1 MKFLK
6 KAGSAAIA
14 AAILCGASVYALP
27 QVSETLTADAAVVLT
42 LNKGIANLGVGENLK
57 LTANT
62 KVTWRTSD
70 PSVVT
75 VDSAGNVKAKGK
87 GTAWVTGRTPAG
99 AEKSCKFTIK
109 PAPKS
114 IALTKGILTLGVGE
128 KYTLGSN
135 INSGAACS
143 KRTYRTSSSAVVR
156 MTRTDWQGDFVAVKP
171 GVAYVTV
178 RTYNGKE
185 STCKVTVRP
194 APQSVKLSRGL
205 ITLKKGEKASL
216 SAVIPDGSGCA
227 SRTFRSSNSSV
238 VKMTKTNWTGE
249 FTAMSVGT
257 AYVTVR
263 TYNGKEASCRVDV
276 KPPVVDVTSIT
287 LNKTSVTLEE
297 GKTTTLTATVNP
309 SNATN
314 KNVTWSSNNTNVATV
329 NNGTVTANITA
340 KSNNGKTAT
349 CKVTIKAKAT
359 SNITYINVLGNAVID
374 KNKTTGNGSVRIY
387 SDSKNVDLST
397 FKVTLKNNT
406 DNIVSYTKYIANEQY
421 YDGEVDLSVLF
432 TAKTANRTKDYIV
445 TAVITCGNKS
455 EEMSIIVECE
465 KDESV
470 KAYYAPFDIDQIVK
484 DMRKYGESHGMTWD
498 DSKYVKFNDKTDP
511 THQDPITN
519 SSFFIP
525 MDSRVTGLTLKQQLL
540 DSVLWPYEKN
550 KVYDPWLKIEEISF
564 KVVPIY
570 CKASDFWEFYVLY

>member
-216 SAVIPDGSGCA
+216 SAVIPDGTGCA
-227 SRTFRSSNSSV
+227 SRTFRSSNSSI

-249 FTAMSVGT
+249 FTAVSVGT

-276 KPPVVDVTSIT
+276 KPPVVDVTSVS
-287 LNKTSVTLEE
+287 LNKTSL
-297 GKTTTLTATVNP
+297 TLTVGENYKLSASVNP
-309 SNATN
+309 DNATN
-314 KNVTWSSNNTNVATV
+314 KTINWSSTNKNVASV
-329 NNGTVTANITA
+329 DNNGNVKALKA
-340 KSNNGKTAT
+340 GTAT
-349 CKVTIKAKAT
+349 IIAT
-359 SNITYINVLGNAVID
+359 SNNCKTAKCQITVKEENKPQAHVHNWVAQTKIVHHDEVCHYEDVYETVEIPFYWSGTCANDHWINQEGYTKNPNTGEIKFSKDVFGKEMYSLTPWGVETPWYMILEHYNCCTIDDIISGQYDFVWFFEKKNYKYTRINYSDINESCDAIYCGFGAVPFKNIKPEWYYICSNYYGSTTDAEANPIYMKSIYKTVKTGTKKVID
-374 KNKTTGNGSVRIY
+374 KAAYDETIITGYKCPSCGA
-387 SDSKNVDLST
+387 
-397 FKVTLKNNT
+397 
-406 DNIVSYTKYIANEQY
+406 TK
-421 YDGEVDLSVLF
+421 
-432 TAKTANRTKDYIV
+432 
-445 TAVITCGNKS
+445 
-455 EEMSIIVECE
+455 
-465 KDESV
+465 
-470 KAYYAPFDIDQIVK
+470 
-484 DMRKYGESHGMTWD
+484 
-498 DSKYVKFNDKTDP
+498 
-511 THQDPITN
+511 
-519 SSFFIP
+519 
-525 MDSRVTGLTLKQQLL
+525 
-540 DSVLWPYEKN
+540 
-550 KVYDPWLKIEEISF
+550 
-564 KVVPIY
+564 
-570 CKASDFWEFYVLY
+570 

>member
-216 SAVIPDGSGCA
+216 SAVIPDGTGCA
-227 SRTFRSSNSSV
+227 SRTFRSSNSSI

-297 GKTTTLTATVNP
+297 GKTTTLTATVSP

-329 NNGTVTANITA
+329 NNGTVTAKKAGTAHITA

-349 CKVTIKAKAT
+349 CKVTVKAKST
-359 SNITYINVLGNAVID
+359 SNTYITLIRGVGIE
-374 KNKTTGNGSVRIY
+374 KNKTTGSGLVIIN
-387 SDSKNVDLST
+387 SDSNNVDLST

-406 DNIVSYTKYIANEQY
+406 DNIVSYTKYTSYSVEGSGDDIYLN
-421 YDGEVDLSVLF
+421 VLF
-432 TAKTANRTKDYIV
+432 TAKTANRTKDYDV
-445 TAVITCGNKS
+445 TAVISCGNGS
-455 EEMSIIVECE
+455 VEMPIIVKCE
-465 KDESV
+465 KDNSV

-484 DMRKYGESHGMTWD
+484 DICVNM
-498 DSKYVKFNDKTDP
+498 VKV
-511 THQDPITN
+511 
-519 SSFFIP
+519 
-525 MDSRVTGLTLKQQLL
+525 MV
-540 DSVLWPYEKN
+540 
-550 KVYDPWLKIEEISF
+550 
-564 KVVPIY
+564 
-570 CKASDFWEFYVLY
+570 

>member
-14 AAILCGASVYALP
+14 AAILCGASVCALP

-114 IALTKGILTLGVGE
+114 ITLTKGILTLGVGE

-216 SAVIPDGSGCA
+216 SAVIPDGTGSA
-227 SRTFRSSNSSV
+227 SRIFRSSNSSI

>member
-114 IALTKGILTLGVGE
+114 ITLTKGILTLGVGE

-216 SAVIPDGSGCA
+216 SAVIPDGTGCA
-227 SRTFRSSNSSV
+227 SRTFRSSNSSI

-249 FTAMSVGT
+249 FTAVSVGT

-276 KPPVVDVTSIT
+276 KPPVVDVTSVV
-287 LNKTSVTLEE
+287 LNKTSL
-297 GKTTTLTATVNP
+297 TLTVGENYKLSAYVNP
-309 SNATN
+309 DNATN
-314 KNVTWSSNNTNVATV
+314 KTINWSATNKTVVSVDNNGNVKALKAGTANIIISSNNCKTAKCQITVKEENKPQAHVHNWVAQTKTVHHDEVGHYEKVYNDWVENIYWSGSCANDACFDQNGNFRDPLTGKIYTAEEANKLFANQGDTTLYSLTPMNVATPWYMLFELYGFCTLDDIY
-329 NNGTVTANITA
+329 NLKYDWFWKETDNYPEFNEYNTIYHYNYSHSPDSWTDKCNSYYGSTTTR
-340 KSNNGKTAT
+340 
-349 CKVTIKAKAT
+349 KVLIE
-359 SNITYINVLGNAVID
+359 
-374 KNKTTGNGSVRIY
+374 
-387 SDSKNVDLST
+387 SKNHHDYVGQKWVVD
-397 FKVTLKNNT
+397 K
-406 DNIVSYTKYIANEQY
+406 AA
-421 YDGEVDLSVLF
+421 YDE
-432 TAKTANRTKDYIV
+432 T
-445 TAVITCGNKS
+445 VITGYKCSCGATK
-455 EEMSIIVECE
+455 
-465 KDESV
+465 
-470 KAYYAPFDIDQIVK
+470 
-484 DMRKYGESHGMTWD
+484 
-498 DSKYVKFNDKTDP
+498 
-511 THQDPITN
+511 
-519 SSFFIP
+519 
-525 MDSRVTGLTLKQQLL
+525 
-540 DSVLWPYEKN
+540 
-550 KVYDPWLKIEEISF
+550 
-564 KVVPIY
+564 
-570 CKASDFWEFYVLY
+570 

>member
-14 AAILCGASVYALP
+14 AAILCGASVCALP

-178 RTYNGKE
+178 RTHNGKE

-216 SAVIPDGSGCA
+216 SAVIPDGTGCA
-227 SRTFRSSNSSV
+227 SRIFRSSNSSI

-276 KPPVVDVTSIT
+276 KPPVVDVTSVS
-287 LNKTSVTLEE
+287 LNKTSL
-297 GKTTTLTATVNP
+297 TLTVGENYKLSASVNP
-309 SNATN
+309 DNATN
-314 KNVTWSSNNTNVATV
+314 KTVTWSSNNTNVATV
-329 NNGTVTANITA
+329 NNGTVTAKKAGTANITV

-349 CKVTIKAKAT
+349 CKVTITHKHNWKAVYKTVHHDEVCHYEDVYEDYIEKIYYSGICANDSFLNQEGYIKDPHTGKISFSKDYLGHEKYSLTPWGIETPWWMLFERYNLCTLDDILNCKYDWVTIEKQERKYEDYEPEFYENGYTKEVQVIYHINGSKIPDEWFSTCLDYWGSTT
-359 SNITYINVLGNAVID
+359 SKKSLIKSIPHHEKVGTKKVID
-374 KNKTTGNGSVRIY
+374 K
-387 SDSKNVDLST
+387 
-397 FKVTLKNNT
+397 
-406 DNIVSYTKYIANEQY
+406 AA
-421 YDGEVDLSVLF
+421 YDE
-432 TAKTANRTKDYIV
+432 T
-445 TAVITCGNKS
+445 VITGYKCSCGATK
-455 EEMSIIVECE
+455 
-465 KDESV
+465 
-470 KAYYAPFDIDQIVK
+470 
-484 DMRKYGESHGMTWD
+484 
-498 DSKYVKFNDKTDP
+498 
-511 THQDPITN
+511 
-519 SSFFIP
+519 
-525 MDSRVTGLTLKQQLL
+525 
-540 DSVLWPYEKN
+540 
-550 KVYDPWLKIEEISF
+550 
-564 KVVPIY
+564 
-570 CKASDFWEFYVLY
+570 

>member
-99 AEKSCKFTIK
+99 AEKTCKFTIK

-205 ITLKKGEKASL
+205 ITLQKGEKASL
-216 SAVIPDGSGCA
+216 SAVIPDGTGCA
-227 SRTFRSSNSSV
+227 SRIFRSSNSSV

-263 TYNGKEASCRVDV
+263 TYNGKEASC
-276 KPPVVDVTSIT
+276 
-287 LNKTSVTLEE
+287 
-297 GKTTTLTATVNP
+297 
-309 SNATN
+309 
-314 KNVTWSSNNTNVATV
+314 
-329 NNGTVTANITA
+329 NGTITAKKAGTANIIA

-349 CKVTIKAKAT
+349 CKVTVKAKST
-359 SNITYINVLGNAVID
+359 SNTYITLISGVLIE
-374 KNKTTGNGSVRIY
+374 KNKTTGSGLVIIY
-387 SDSKNVDLST
+387 SDSNNVDLST
-397 FKVTLKNNT
+397 LKVTLKNNT
-406 DNIVSYTKYIANEQY
+406 DNIVSYTKYTSY
-421 YDGEVDLSVLF
+421 SVEGSGDDVYLNVFF
-432 TAKTANRTKDYIV
+432 TAKTANRTKDYEV
-445 TAVITCGNKS
+445 TAIISCGNGS
-455 EEMSIIVECE
+455 VEMPIIVKCE

-484 DMRKYGESHGMTWD
+484 DMREYGESHGMTWK
-498 DSKYVKFNDKTDP
+498 DSKYVKFDDKTDP
-511 THQDPITN
+511 THQYPITN
-519 SSFFIP
+519 SSFCIP
-525 MDSRVTGLTLKQQLL
+525 EDTRLTGLELKNALL
-540 DSVLWPYEKN
+540 DSVLLPYEEN
-550 KVYDPWLKIEEISF
+550 KVYDPYLKLEEMYF

>member
-14 AAILCGASVYALP
+14 AAILCGASMYALP

-216 SAVIPDGSGCA
+216 YAVIPDGTGCA
-227 SRTFRSSNSSV
+227 SRTFRSSNSSI

-276 KPPVVDVTSIT
+276 KPPVVDVTSVS
-287 LNKTSVTLEE
+287 LNKTSL
-297 GKTTTLTATVNP
+297 TLTVGENYKLSAFVNP
-309 SNATN
+309 DNATN
-314 KNVTWSSNNTNVATV
+314 KTINWSSTNKSVASVDNNGNVKALKAGTANIIISSNNCK
-329 NNGTVTANITA
+329 TA
-340 KSNNGKTAT
+340 KCHITVKEESKPQAHVHNWVAQTKAVHHDEVYHYEDVYENYIEKIYYSGKCANDSELNQEGYIKDAHTGKISFSEDCLGHEKYSLTPWGIETPWWMLFEKYNLCTLDDILNCKYDWVTVETKERKYEDYEPEFYENGYTKEVQVIYHISYSGLPLEWKDT
-349 CKVTIKAKAT
+349 CSDYWGSTTTKKSLIKSIPHHEKIGT
-359 SNITYINVLGNAVID
+359 KKVID
-374 KNKTTGNGSVRIY
+374 K
-387 SDSKNVDLST
+387 
-397 FKVTLKNNT
+397 
-406 DNIVSYTKYIANEQY
+406 AA
-421 YDGEVDLSVLF
+421 YDE
-432 TAKTANRTKDYIV
+432 K
-445 TAVITCGNKS
+445 VITGYKCSCGATK
-455 EEMSIIVECE
+455 
-465 KDESV
+465 
-470 KAYYAPFDIDQIVK
+470 
-484 DMRKYGESHGMTWD
+484 
-498 DSKYVKFNDKTDP
+498 
-511 THQDPITN
+511 
-519 SSFFIP
+519 
-525 MDSRVTGLTLKQQLL
+525 
-540 DSVLWPYEKN
+540 
-550 KVYDPWLKIEEISF
+550 
-564 KVVPIY
+564 
-570 CKASDFWEFYVLY
+570 